1 MHKQLV
7 NEASLKFVI
16 EPDGPI
22 LVKAGESGAD
32 PTRPDMEFVRTR
44 WPGGTEPDVYLPGSS
59 LKGVIRAQC
68 ERIVR
73 TVDSDQPREDGLWSC
88 NPLHRQDSCSRK
100 LEPKRDEWSGG
111 ELYRKSCFACRIFGN
126 TVIAGHV
133 RITDAYPR
141 GEVLIEERNGV
152 AIDRIFGS
160 VAVGPFKLE
169 VVTQGEF
176 EANLLVRNFTL
187 AQLGLLALTLRDLK
201 LGRVGVGF
209 GKSRGLGRVKARFI
223 EFGLRYPTAAL
234 RNGDLTLPRSEAHIC
249 DAGALAGAGCFP
261 NTDGYGFSADDV
273 AALPDGLTLGT
284 DEWGEVE
291 LLLTD
296 EADIERVW
304 TETCVPAWRT
314 AVGLEL
320 EKMEV

>member
-7 NEASLKFVI
+7 NEASFKFVI

-44 WPGGTEPDVYLPGSS
+44 WPGSTEPDVYLPGSS

-73 TVDSDQPREDGLWSC
+73 TVGGEQPREDGLWSC
-88 NPLHRQDSCSRK
+88 DPLHSRRSCSRK
-100 LEPKRDEWSGG
+100 LEQKRGDLPGS
-111 ELYRKSCFACRIFGN
+111 ELYRQSCFVCRIFGN
-126 TVIAGHV
+126 TAIAGHI

-141 GEVLIEERNGV
+141 GEVRIEERNGV

-160 VAVGPFKLE
+160 VAVGPFNLE
-169 VVTQGEF
+169 VVTRGEF

-187 AQLGLLALTLRDLK
+187 AQLGLLALALRDLK
-201 LGRVGVGF
+201 LGRVGLGF
-209 GKSRGLGRVKARFI
+209 GKSRGLGQVKARFI
-223 EFGLRYPTAAL
+223 EFGVRYPTATL
-234 RNGDLTLPRSEAHIC
+234 RDGSLTLPRGEARIC
-249 DAGALAGAGCFP
+249 GAGELAGAGRFP
-261 NTDGYGFSADDV
+261 NTDGYGFPTDDV
-273 AALPDGLTLGT
+273 VALPHGIALGT
-284 DEWGEVE
+284 DEWGEVG
-291 LLLTD
+291 LLLTN

-304 TETCVPAWRT
+304 AETCVPAWR
-314 AVGLEL
+314 AAAGLE
-320 EKMEV
+320 KVEV